1 MTPLPFI
8 DVFGFWLG
16 IFLSLAILSFLYK
29 DNPFYKFAE
38 HLFVGVSIGYIV
50 VQQSGQLVQLA
61 SGEGYLAP
69 KIIAVVLILAMLTKA
84 VSKRWSWVGTY
95 PLAFVVALYAGLQ
108 VTAVAQSELG
118 SQIKRAGA
126 DLGAVKTDLNSASAE
141 QLATLP
147 GFTPATAEALT
158 IARKEK
164 PFTSVDDAL
173 NRPQLTAEQK
183 QLLREQRGSLV
194 GLDALAAV
202 APAKTNWFGV
212 FSNVLLLLGTLTTLL
227 YFYFSLAQRGIV
239 GKSARF
245 GVWVMMIGFGA
256 SFGFTVQGRIAL
268 AIGRALDIDGTF
280 MAKED
285 AAQIHGPLV
294 AIISAAIIIV
304 GLIAWEMWQKKQ
316 DKPSVSA
323 K

>member
-1 MTPLPFI
+1 MTPLPFV
-8 DVFGFWLG
+8 DVLGFWLG

-29 DNPFYKFAE
+29 DNPFYKAAE

-50 VQQSGQLVQLA
+50 VVQSGQLVQLA
-61 SGEGYLAP
+61 SGDGYLAT
-69 KIIAVVLILAMLTKA
+69 KIIAWVLIVAMLTKA
-84 VSKRWSWVGTY
+84 VSKRWAWVGRY
-95 PLAFVVALYAGLQ
+95 PLAMIVALYAGLQ

-126 DLGAVKTDLNSASAE
+126 DLGSEKVDLNTASVE
-141 QLATLP
+141 QLTSLP
-147 GFTPATAEALT
+147 GFTLAIADVLAAE
-158 IARKEK
+158 RKSK
-164 PFTSVDDAL
+164 PFTSVGDAVT
-173 NRPQLTAEQK
+173 RPSLTAEQRE
-183 QLLREQRGSLV
+183 LLAEQRGSLV
-194 GLDALAAV
+194 GLDAIAAA
-202 APAKTNWFGV
+202 APSKTNWFRV

-239 GKSARF
+239 GKTARF

-316 DKPSVSA
+316 DTTTTSA